1 VNVSEE
7 EVQSLNDHGITEV
20 SPMARPSLRMR
31 LTHAILGCR
40 PIDHIVYNKA
50 IGKPIAAGR
59 ICPFCFREFPFRANT
74 KGLG

>member
-1 VNVSEE
+1 
-7 EVQSLNDHGITEV
+7 
-20 SPMARPSLRMR
+20 MARPSLRMR